1 MPGHK
6 KVRDDPPQIAE
17 DLDKR
22 RSENSSED
30 SEYVRLVS
38 KDEGH
43 SMQGLYVTLS
53 HCWGGATFAKLTE
66 DKIDE
71 FKQGILIKDLP
82 KTFEDAIRFAR
93 RLGNRPG
100 QVRYI
105 WIDSLC
111 IIQGM
116 PLFTNHKQ
124 EQH

>member
-22 RSENSSED
+22 RSENSLED

-53 HCWGGATFAKLTE
+53 HCWGGATFVKLTE

-82 KTFEDAIRFAR
+82 KTFEDAIKFAR

-124 EQH
+124 DQH